1 VAPTLLWLRGPA
13 TTALPPP
20 ATATRL
26 EFIWDNLPTMAE
38 VMCIVGHIV
47 DNLKSFS
54 IDECVLVHPTEFISE
69 GVFQSVTK
77 QPADS
82 RLSRWLGSLEG
93 SYLHYGPDKK
103 RSVSEAGERWVWG
116 RMHVLVVAEIHMR
129 IILGQV
135 SRCES
140 INSTESI
147 HGGLGCQILDWYW
160 GHRRMF
166 SKPSN
171 VLWNGIR

>member
-1 VAPTLLWLRGPA
+1 
-13 TTALPPP
+13 
-20 ATATRL
+20 
-26 EFIWDNLPTMAE
+26 MAE

-69 GVFQSVTK
+69 NVFQSVTK

-103 RSVSEAGERWVWG
+103 EVYPKRESVGSGEACMFWW
-116 RMHVLVVAEIHMR
+116 
-129 IILGQV
+129 
-135 SRCES
+135 SRKYTRE
-140 INSTESI
+140 
-147 HGGLGCQILDWYW
+147 
-160 GHRRMF
+160 
-166 SKPSN
+166 
-171 VLWNGIR
+171 